1 MGEMGKDFMWGKGGL
16 REELEEVWKEEYGM
30 EVGAGRRGGG
40 RRREEEG
47 GGGRRWEEVGGGG
60 RRREEVGGGGRRWEE
75 VGWEW
80 KKCYLDLVVEN
91 WSGLIIS

>member
-47 GGGRRWEEVGGGG
+47 GGGRRREEEGGGG
-60 RRREEVGGGGRRWEE
+60 RRREE